1 MFDGCWGMSMKKIF
15 VAMAL
20 AFAVTTDM
28 AAATVMAHIGQE
40 VADCSTGNC

>member
-1 MFDGCWGMSMKKIF
+1 MSMKKIF

-20 AFAVTTDM
+20 AFALTTGM
-28 AAATVMAHIGQE
+28 AAATVMAHISQA